1 MFANK
6 TSFKSLLDA
15 FSQAL
20 EYEVTISYLELPEYK
35 KGPQKLRFDKRK
47 NLACYIFFDQTRAEI
62 EQFFHDKPNGFI
74 GVKFYEFEDGSLC
87 IFNRALHQLREVLLD
102 SHLYLGEKVPVV
114 LSPCQITKIIFKTLC
129 PIITEL
135 DPFFAMVEFQA
146 RLSCKFK
153 VYDFGAWFTDEDRI
167 KNKNAQSS
175 GLRIENKSLANS
187 GHYTPVSLHH
197 QLYQY
202 SFFTPKTHKLLSQVC
217 QTLIS
222 NAQSTPFLLESKL
235 SQLELADMS
244 RKFVVSKIGF
254 LKAEFIEQV
263 KGKFSE
269 SIEPPYSSKE
279 AEALGTFESISIPMG
294 ITLLDECML
303 DSSVEW
309 VLSTLAQ
316 KRMTDYTFPSCSCLG
331 QNFCT
336 SVKQF
341 IDDSYN
347 ADARCTLDSIMSYFE
362 ASFDLAILK
371 VDEQLSKHLG
381 SNFKNSEGLS

>member
-1 MFANK
+1 MLANK

-35 KGPQKLRFDKRK
+35 KGPQKLRFDSRK

-62 EQFFHDKPNGFI
+62 EQFFHEKPNGFI
-74 GVKFYEFEDGSLC
+74 GVKFYVLEDGSLC
-87 IFNRALHQLREVLLD
+87 IFNRALHQLREVMLD
-102 SHLYLGEKVPVV
+102 SHLYLGEKVPVD

-135 DPFFAMVEFQA
+135 DPFFAVLEFQA

-153 VYDFGAWFTDEDRI
+153 VYGFGEWFTDEDRI
-167 KNKNAQSS
+167 KNKNAHSS

-187 GHYTPVSLHH
+187 GHYTPVSLHQ

-202 SFFTPKTHKLLSQVC
+202 SFFTPETHKLLSQFC
-217 QTLIS
+217 QKLIS
-222 NAQSTPFLLESKL
+222 NAQSTPFPIESKL
-235 SQLELADMS
+235 SQLEITDMS
-244 RKFVVSKIGF
+244 RKFVVSKISF
-254 LKAEFIEQV
+254 LKDEFIEQV

-269 SIEPPYSSKE
+269 SIKPPYSSAE
-279 AEALGTFESISIPMG
+279 AEALSTFESISIPMG

-309 VLSTLAQ
+309 ALSTLAQ
-316 KRMTDYTFPSCSCLG
+316 ERMTEYTLPSCSAFG
-331 QNFCT
+331 EHFCT
-336 SVKQF
+336 NVKQLL
-341 IDDSYN
+341 DDSYN
-347 ADARCTLDSIMSYFE
+347 ADTRCTLDSIMSYFE
-362 ASFDLAILK
+362 ASFDHGILK
-371 VDEQLSKHLG
+371 TEEQLSKGLTTV
-381 SNFKNSEGLS
+381 FKRSGELS